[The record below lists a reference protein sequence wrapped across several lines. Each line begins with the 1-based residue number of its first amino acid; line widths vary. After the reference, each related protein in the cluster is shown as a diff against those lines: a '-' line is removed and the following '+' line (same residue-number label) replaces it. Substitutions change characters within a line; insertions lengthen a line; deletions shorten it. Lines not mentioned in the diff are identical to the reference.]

1 MVRNVVIVG
10 GGTAGWMSATYLR
23 AAFGDRV
30 GVTLVESARIPT
42 IGVGEATFSAALSR
56 CFEPY
61 SWIAMLIGLG
71 RVRPPPRP
79 ALALLDAT
87 EAGQKF
93 AALQN
98 QAKRLVGEL
107 PGHREYLALLH

>member
-42 IGVGEATFSAALSR
+42 
-56 CFEPY
+56 
-61 SWIAMLIGLG
+61 IAMLIGLG

-107 PGHREYLALLH
+107 PGHREYLALPH